1 MANVQVDAVP
11 SRWEDS
17 TPMAKALTR
26 SAPIAGI
33 AIILLA
39 LSANSVLA
47 WGDTAHRIICEIA
60 FKELNSQARAEVKR
74 LIRLDPVFFTFSG
87 SCIWPDHP
95 RKRSR
100 EHFVNLP
107 RSATQLEN
115 DSCPLVDKCVVMA
128 IEVDFQIVADAGAT
142 DASKLDALK
151 FLGHWVGDIHQPLH
165 VSFRDDRGGN
175 SIKVSGPCSRNL
187 HAVWDGC
194 IIETKLG
201 TDIRNIATDLREAV
215 TPADRV
221 QWNSTGPK
229 TWANE
234 SFRITISKATGYCVK
249 KDDACWYATD
259 NNKLDR
265 NEEKRMLV
273 VDDAYIVRQL
283 PTIKERLTQAGIRLG
298 HLLNHALVNQ

>member
-1 MANVQVDAVP
+1 MWIQTGLEGSPWQTSRLTRSPHGGKIPLQWPKP
-11 SRWEDS
+11 S
-17 TPMAKALTR
+17 R

-39 LSANSVLA
+39 LSAKSVLA

-128 IEVDFQIVADAGAT
+128 IEVDLQIVADAGAT
-142 DASKLDALK
+142 DASKLDAL
-151 FLGHWVGDIHQPLH
+151 
-165 VSFRDDRGGN
+165 
-175 SIKVSGPCSRNL
+175 
-187 HAVWDGC
+187 
-194 IIETKLG
+194 
-201 TDIRNIATDLREAV
+201 
-215 TPADRV
+215 
-221 QWNSTGPK
+221 
-229 TWANE
+229 
-234 SFRITISKATGYCVK
+234 
-249 KDDACWYATD
+249 
-259 NNKLDR
+259 
-265 NEEKRMLV
+265 
-273 VDDAYIVRQL
+273 
-283 PTIKERLTQAGIRLG
+283 
-298 HLLNHALVNQ
+298 

>member
-128 IEVDFQIVADAGAT
+128 IEVDLQIVADAGAT

-201 TDIRNIATDLREAV
+201 TDIRNIATDLRGAV

-273 VDDAYIVRQL
+273 IDDAYMERQL
-283 PTIKERLTQAGIRLG
+283 PTINERLTQAGIRLG

>member
-115 DSCPLVDKCVVMA
+115 DSCPLVDKCVAYSPFSSATGGEGIAVSWCFMA
-128 IEVDFQIVADAGAT
+128 GGDIGLNSPSIQFEASTQIVSWG
-142 DASKLDALK
+142 
-151 FLGHWVGDIHQPLH
+151 
-165 VSFRDDRGGN
+165 VS
-175 SIKVSGPCSRNL
+175 
-187 HAVWDGC
+187 
-194 IIETKLG
+194 T
-201 TDIRNIATDLREAV
+201 
-215 TPADRV
+215 
-221 QWNSTGPK
+221 
-229 TWANE
+229 
-234 SFRITISKATGYCVK
+234 
-249 KDDACWYATD
+249 
-259 NNKLDR
+259 
-265 NEEKRMLV
+265 
-273 VDDAYIVRQL
+273 
-283 PTIKERLTQAGIRLG
+283 
-298 HLLNHALVNQ
+298 

>member
-39 LSANSVLA
+39 VSANSVLA
-47 WGDTAHRIICEIA
+47 WGDTAHRIICEIT

-128 IEVDFQIVADAGAT
+128 IEVDLQIVADAGAT

-221 QWNSTGPK
+221 QWNRTGPK

-249 KDDACWYATD
+249 KDNACWYATD

-273 VDDAYIVRQL
+273 VDDAYIERQL

>member
-33 AIILLA
+33 AFILLA

-47 WGDTAHRIICEIA
+47 WGGTAHRIICEIA

-128 IEVDFQIVADAGAT
+128 IEVDLQIVADAGAT

-201 TDIRNIATDLREAV
+201 TDIRNIATDLRGAV

-273 VDDAYIVRQL
+273 VDDAYIERQL